1 MFGYRV
7 MQDKTNHTQT
17 TALMLFPLKNIEAN
31 VNDRFFIIGETLYEQ
46 GKVTDLSEAEKH
58 LWLANVVGNEVEVQ
72 ITPSKVRACTCE
84 CERYKEEEM
93 CEHIT
98 AVLLKLRRELD
109 RVKTA
114 KAQQRVK
121 RNSVAK
127 KLTTAVILDHIST
140 DELKHYVRDY
150 AKSNRAFG
158 LALKARFAASVPMA
172 DDREKFFQ
180 LLETTIKDARTKHDR
195 IRYKGKLKLLKILKE
210 LLAQVDDYIASEKF
224 TDAFYILQAI
234 IEKCAPLY
242 WKVEGDASKYYGEIK
257 RSFNLL
263 QNLLES
269 NPAPAMREDIWHF
282 CLAEC
287 GKSTYRLSGFSQ
299 SFFQILLDLADD
311 REKEDELVQVI
322 DSQVDSL
329 TIGGK
334 SKASLL
340 IHKLNILERQNQDE
354 AAEKLVFENLSEP
367 DLLLFVTE
375 KALEKKNYIR
385 ARFLA
390 EQSFKHNFPIP
401 IVSKMEEVLLS
412 IAQAE
417 NKPKEIKDFAR
428 RKLLRKK
435 EIVDYEL
442 LKEAVDDADWSDFI
456 TTFLEELAKKPY
468 SMEKRDLIA
477 EIHARENNFSALL
490 DYIENIRSLDLL
502 QRYDVLLME
511 EEKERV
517 NTIYEDILNSFIRHH
532 LGRQSS
538 EKIRLALQ
546 HLHDIGA
553 RKLARDLTKKFRT
566 HYPERFTLI
575 EELARL

>member
-1 MFGYRV
+1 
-7 MQDKTNHTQT
+7 
-17 TALMLFPLKNIEAN
+17 MLFPLKNIEAH
-31 VNDRFFIIGETLYEQ
+31 VDDRFFMVGETLYEQ
-46 GKVTDLSEAEKH
+46 GKVSDLSEAERH
-58 LWLANVVGNEVEVQ
+58 LWLANVVGNEVEIQ

-84 CERYKEEEM
+84 CKRYEEEEM

-109 RVKTA
+109 RARVA
-114 KAQQRVK
+114 KAQTRVK
-121 RNSVAK
+121 KNTVAK
-127 KLTTAVILDHIST
+127 KLTTAVILNHISAE
-140 DELKHYVRDY
+140 ELKNYVRDY
-150 AKSNRAFG
+150 AKNNRTFG
-158 LALKARFAASVPMA
+158 LALKARFAASVPME

-180 LLETTIKDARTKHDR
+180 LLETTIKDARTKQDR

-210 LLAQVDDYIASEKF
+210 LLAQADDYIASEKF

-242 WKVEGDASKYYGEIK
+242 WKIEGESSKYYGEIK

-287 GKSTYRLSGFSQ
+287 GKSTYRSSGFSQ
-299 SFFQILLDLADD
+299 SFFDILLELADD
-311 REKEDELVQVI
+311 KEKENELLQVI
-322 DSQVDSL
+322 DNQIDKL
-329 TIGGK
+329 NFGGK
-334 SKASLL
+334 AKANLL
-340 IHKLNILERQNQDE
+340 IYKLNILDKQNKNE

-375 KALEKKNYIR
+375 KALEKENLVR

-390 EQSFKHNFPIP
+390 NQSFKYNFPNP
-401 IVSKMEEVLLS
+401 IIAKMEEVLLA

-417 NKPKEIKDFAR
+417 NKPAEIKDFAR
-428 RKLLRKK
+428 RRLLRKMK
-435 EIVDYEL
+435 IEDYEL
-442 LKEAVDDADWSDFI
+442 LKNVVAEGEWSDFI
-456 TTFLEELAKKPY
+456 STFLVELEKKQY

-477 EIHARENNFSALL
+477 EIHARESNFIALIN
-490 DYIENIRSLDLL
+490 YIENIRSLDLL
-502 QRYDVLLME
+502 QRYDLLLME
-511 EEKERV
+511 GEKERV
-517 NTIYEDILNSFIRHH
+517 NMLYEDILNGFIRHH

-546 HLHDIGA
+546 HLHNIGA
-553 RKLARDLTKKFRT
+553 RKLARDLTKKFQT
-566 HYPERFTLI
+566 EYPERFTLI

>member
-1 MFGYRV
+1 
-7 MQDKTNHTQT
+7 
-17 TALMLFPLKNIEAN
+17 MLFPLKNIEAH
-31 VNDRFFIIGETLYEQ
+31 VEDRFFIIGETLYEQ
-46 GKVTDLSEAEKH
+46 GKVTDLSEAERH
-58 LWLANVVGNEVEVQ
+58 LWLANVLGNEVEVQ

-84 CERYKEEEM
+84 CSRYKEEDM

-109 RVKTA
+109 RVRAT
-114 KAQQRVK
+114 KAQNRVK
-121 RNSVAK
+121 KNTIAK
-127 KLTTAVILDHIST
+127 KLTTAVILNHISPE
-140 DELKHYVRDY
+140 ELKHYVRDY

-242 WKVEGDASKYYGEIK
+242 WKVEGDASKYYGEVK

-269 NPAPAMREDIWHF
+269 NPAPAMREEIWHF
-282 CLAEC
+282 CLKEC
-287 GKSTYRLSGFSQ
+287 GKSTYRSSGFSQ
-299 SFFQILLDLADD
+299 FFFQILLDLADD
-311 REKEDELVQVI
+311 KDKEVELLQVV
-322 DSQVDSL
+322 DSQIDNM

-334 SKASLL
+334 AKANLL
-340 IHKLNILERQNQDE
+340 IYKLNILDRQNKNE
-354 AAEKLVFENLSEP
+354 AAEKLVFENLNEP

-375 KALEKKNYIR
+375 KALEKENFIR

-390 EQSFKHNFPIP
+390 EQSFKYNFPNP
-401 IVSKMEEVLLS
+401 IIAKMEDVLLS

-417 NKPKEIKDFAR
+417 NKPEEIKDFAR
-428 RKLLRKK
+428 RKLLRKMEIEDYQLLRNAVK
-435 EIVDYEL
+435 EE
-442 LKEAVDDADWSDFI
+442 EWADFI
-456 TTFLEELAKKPY
+456 STFLSELTKKPY

-477 EIHARENNFSALL
+477 EIHARENNFEALL

-502 QRYDVLLME
+502 QRYDVTLME
-511 EEKERV
+511 DEKERV
-517 NTIYEDILNSFIRHH
+517 NRLYEDILNGFIRHH

-553 RKLARDLTKKFRT
+553 RKLARSLTNKFRT
-566 HYPERFTLI
+566 EYPERFTLI

>member
-1 MFGYRV
+1 
-7 MQDKTNHTQT
+7 
-17 TALMLFPLKNIEAN
+17 MLFPLKNIEAH
-31 VNDRFFIIGETLYEQ
+31 VEDRFFIIGETLYEQ
-46 GKVTDLSEAEKH
+46 GKVLDLSEAEKH

-84 CERYKEEEM
+84 CPRYQEEEM
-93 CEHIT
+93 CEHIA

-109 RVKTA
+109 RTKAA
-114 KAQQRVK
+114 KAKQRVK

-127 KLTTAVILDHIST
+127 KLTTAVILNHIS
-140 DELKHYVRDY
+140 DEELKNYVRDY

-180 LLETTIKDARTKHDR
+180 LLETTIKGARTKHDR
-195 IRYKGKLKLLKILKE
+195 IRYKGKLKLLKIIKE
-210 LLAQVDDYIASEKF
+210 LLAQVDDYIASEKY

-234 IEKCAPLY
+234 IEKGAPLF
-242 WKVEGDASKYYGEIK
+242 WKIEGDASKYYAEIK

-269 NPAPAMREDIWHF
+269 NPAPAMREEIWHF
-282 CLAEC
+282 CLNEC

-299 SFFQILLDLADD
+299 FFFQILLDLADE

-322 DSQVDSL
+322 DNQISNL
-329 TIGGK
+329 TFGGK
-334 SKASLL
+334 AKASLL
-340 IHKLNILERQNQDE
+340 IYKLNILERQNQNE
-354 AAEKLVFENLSEP
+354 AAEKLVFENLNEP

-375 KALEKKNYIR
+375 KAVEKENFIR

-390 EQSFKHNFPIP
+390 EQSFKHDFPVP
-401 IVSKMEEVLLS
+401 IVAKMEELLLS
-412 IAQAE
+412 IAKAE
-417 NKPKEIKDFAR
+417 NKPEEIKDFAR
-428 RKLLRKK
+428 RRLLRKMQI
-435 EIVDYEL
+435 EDYDL
-442 LKEAVDDADWSDFI
+442 LKGAVEKGEWSGFI
-456 TTFLEELAKKPY
+456 STFLSELEKKPY

-490 DYIENIRSLDLL
+490 NYIESIRSLDLL
-502 QRYDVLLME
+502 QRYDVKLME
-511 EEKERV
+511 TEKERV
-517 NTIYEDILNSFIRHH
+517 NVLYEDILQSFIRHH
-532 LGRQSS
+532 LGRKSS

-546 HLHDIGA
+546 HLHDVGA
-553 RKLARDLTKKFRT
+553 RKLARDLTNKFRT

>member
-1 MFGYRV
+1 
-7 MQDKTNHTQT
+7 
-17 TALMLFPLKNIEAN
+17 MLFPLKNIEAH
-31 VNDRFFIIGETLYEQ
+31 VEDRFFIIGETLYEQ
-46 GKVTDLSEAEKH
+46 GKVTDLSEAERH

-84 CERYKEEEM
+84 CPRYEEDGM

-109 RVKTA
+109 RIKTA
-114 KAQQRVK
+114 KAQKRVK

-127 KLTTAVILDHIST
+127 KLTTAVVLDHISAE
-140 DELKHYVRDY
+140 ELKNYVRDY

-180 LLETTIKDARTKHDR
+180 LLETTIKGARTKHDR

-210 LLAQVDDYIASEKF
+210 LLAQTDDYIASEKF

-234 IEKCAPLY
+234 IEKCAPLF
-242 WKVEGDASKYYGEIK
+242 WKIEGDASKYYTQIK
-257 RSFNLL
+257 RAFNLL

-282 CLAEC
+282 CLNEC

-299 SFFQILLDLADD
+299 FFFQILLDLAD
-311 REKEDELVQVI
+311 EKKKEDELMQVI
-322 DSQVDSL
+322 DNQINKL
-329 TIGGK
+329 TFGGK
-334 SKASLL
+334 AKASLL
-340 IHKLNILERQNQDE
+340 IYKLNILERQNQNE
-354 AAEKLVFENLSEP
+354 AAEKLVFENLNEP

-375 KALEKKNYIR
+375 KAIEKENFIR

-390 EQSFKHNFPIP
+390 EQSFKHNFPVP
-401 IVSKMEEVLLS
+401 IVAKMEEVLLS
-412 IAQAE
+412 IAKVE
-417 NKPKEIKDFAR
+417 NKPEEIKDFAR
-428 RKLLRKK
+428 RRLLRKMQI
-435 EIVDYEL
+435 EDYDL
-442 LKEAVDDADWSDFI
+442 LKNAVAKGEWSDFI
-456 TTFLEELAKKPY
+456 STFLSELEKKPY

-477 EIHARENNFSALL
+477 EIHARESDFSALL
-490 DYIENIRSLDLL
+490 NYIESIRSLDLL
-502 QRYDVLLME
+502 QRYDVRLME
-511 EEKERV
+511 VEKERV
-517 NTIYEDILNSFIRHH
+517 NALYEDILESFIRHH
-532 LGRQSS
+532 LGRKSS

-546 HLHDIGA
+546 HLHDVGA